1 MKIINTNQRPSSV
14 QLLLG
19 VLVATFVFSV
29 AANAQPTFE
38 GKFVLPHEVRWNHAV
53 LPAGEYSIEIESTE
67 APVVLH
73 SASTGKS
80 YNTSTP
86 MMADAEKGA
95 TRLNITNFGNERR
108 VRSLNLPQIGK
119 ALVFDPLTRT
129 EKEMLA
135 KAGRNDAVPVIAARK

>member
-1 MKIINTNQRPSSV
+1 MKMFNTIQHMTSAK
-14 QLLLG
+14 LALG
-19 VLVATFVFSV
+19 VLVATFVFSA

-53 LPAGEYSIEIESTE
+53 LPAGEYSIQIDSVG
-67 APVVLH
+67 APVVLY
-73 SASTGKS
+73 SAGTGTS
-80 YNTSTP
+80 FNTSAP
-86 MMADAEKGA
+86 MIADAEKGA

-119 ALVFDPLTRT
+119 ALVFDPLTKT

-135 KAGRNDAVPVIAARK
+135 KAGGNDAVPVMAARK

>member
-1 MKIINTNQRPSSV
+1 MKIFNTTQRMSSV
-14 QLLLG
+14 KLLLG
-19 VLVATFVFSV
+19 VLVATIVFSA

-53 LPAGEYSIEIESTE
+53 LPAGEYSIQLESVG
-67 APVVLH
+67 APVVLY
-73 SASTGKS
+73 SANTGRS
-80 YNTSTP
+80 FNTSAP
-86 MMADAEKGA
+86 MIADAQKGA

-119 ALVFDPLTRT
+119 SLVFEPLTKT

-135 KAGRNDAVPVIAARK
+135 KAGQNDSVPVIAARK

>member
-1 MKIINTNQRPSSV
+1 MKIFNTTQHATSV
-14 QLLLG
+14 KLVLG
-19 VLVATFVFSV
+19 VLIATLAFG
-29 AANAQPTFE
+29 ATTKAQPAFE

-53 LPAGEYSIEIESTE
+53 LPAGQYSIEIASTE
-67 APVVLH
+67 APVVLR

-119 ALVFDPLTRT
+119 ALVFD
-129 EKEMLA
+129 
-135 KAGRNDAVPVIAARK
+135 

>member
-1 MKIINTNQRPSSV
+1 MKMFNTIQHMTSAK
-14 QLLLG
+14 LALG
-19 VLVATFVFSV
+19 VLVATFVFSA

-53 LPAGEYSIEIESTE
+53 LPPGQYSIEIASTE

-129 EKEMLA
+129 EKELLA
-135 KAGRNDAVPVIAARK
+135 KAGGNDAVPVMAARK